1 MGTPN
6 FNKVK
11 LFRSLVK
18 LKNSRFQ
25 ILILLPKKFALFNDP
40 QGSQGVTFG
49 NRHFT
54 PLSPGHE
61 NTQRAYPLVQSVCS
75 INSFASICSQFP
87 TTLQTRVTQIRPT
100 QISCD
105 SRKISLNFRASNLF
119 ASKNFSGRI
128 RFSSVFMK
136 SLAKVRKR
144 VVSQLLAE
152 MDGVHTSQD
161 VFILGATNRVDLLD
175 PAILRPGRLDKSL
188 YVGLYED
195 RISQLGVLK
204 AVVRKFKLSDDVS
217 LDSLVHHFPSQM
229 SGADI
234 YSICSNAWTRAIR
247 RIITSAPQ
255 VKSAPVIVTMDDF
268 LGACSLATAPDKFS
282 QSVAPDNYSLSVA
295 RELLVA

>member
-1 MGTPN
+1 MT
-6 FNKVK
+6 
-11 LFRSLVK
+11 
-18 LKNSRFQ
+18 
-25 ILILLPKKFALFNDP
+25 
-40 QGSQGVTFG
+40 
-49 NRHFT
+49 
-54 PLSPGHE
+54 
-61 NTQRAYPLVQSVCS
+61 
-75 INSFASICSQFP
+75 
-87 TTLQTRVTQIRPT
+87 
-100 QISCD
+100 
-105 SRKISLNFRASNLF
+105 
-119 ASKNFSGRI
+119 
-128 RFSSVFMK
+128 
-136 SLAKVRKR
+136 KVRKR

-217 LDSLVHHFPSQM
+217 LDSLVQHFPSQM

-295 RELLVA
+295 PELLVP

>member
-1 MGTPN
+1 MYFFKCGLKNYLTLLSSDVLSVVTPALSQHCKLPPYVLTPTVPKMGTPN

-136 SLAKVRKR
+136 SLAVWYEQCCDYFVKTYRLI
-144 VVSQLLAE
+144 SINL
-152 MDGVHTSQD
+152 D
-161 VFILGATNRVDLLD
+161 VFLHFTIEMFLL
-175 PAILRPGRLDKSL
+175 
-188 YVGLYED
+188 
-195 RISQLGVLK
+195 
-204 AVVRKFKLSDDVS
+204 KFYQKL
-217 LDSLVHHFPSQM
+217 L
-229 SGADI
+229 
-234 YSICSNAWTRAIR
+234 
-247 RIITSAPQ
+247 
-255 VKSAPVIVTMDDF
+255 
-268 LGACSLATAPDKFS
+268 
-282 QSVAPDNYSLSVA
+282 
-295 RELLVA
+295 